1 MTIFEQAQLK
11 RALNWYTALNGAT
24 DFSGAKNQSMNKSIN
39 LIKYITNKE
48 NCFLVKVN
56 TMFNTLVENIN
67 EELSPHQKAKQ
78 LQTNRILN
86 NQ

>member
-1 MTIFEQAQLK
+1 
-11 RALNWYTALNGAT
+11 
-24 DFSGAKNQSMNKSIN
+24 
-39 LIKYITNKE
+39 
-48 NCFLVKVN
+48 
-56 TMFNTLVENIN
+56 MFNTLVENIN